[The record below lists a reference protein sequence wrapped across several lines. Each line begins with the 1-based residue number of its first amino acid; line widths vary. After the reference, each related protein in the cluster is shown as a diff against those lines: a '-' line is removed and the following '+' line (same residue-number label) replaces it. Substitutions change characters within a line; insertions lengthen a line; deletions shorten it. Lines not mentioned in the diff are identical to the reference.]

1 MTAMLRGVWRAE
13 RGNAS
18 PSGGEGPPI
27 PLRSRSVPGV
37 FPSIV
42 FAFAVLVAAAPSVAA
57 EVPVPGNYGEAM
69 RWYER
74 AAEGGSALAQFYL
87 GVMLENGVRGE
98 PDAEAAAGWYLKAA
112 EQDHVEAQSRI
123 AEMYYEGRG
132 VARAP
137 TDALRWF
144 EAAAEGGS
152 ASAQYNLAL
161 MYERGIGTEA
171 NARRAVRWY
180 ERAVESGIDAARR
193 QLSYLHAVGGPGLE
207 PDPIRALMWLE
218 IAAQAGLAGEGEY
231 RDGLTGRMPA
241 ADIAE
246 ARALASERLERLQGT
261 APAPR

>member
-1 MTAMLRGVWRAE
+1 MLWGVGRGD
-13 RGNAS
+13 RGDAS
-18 PSGGEGPPI
+18 PSGGEWPPF
-27 PLRSRSVPGV
+27 PVRPRSVPGV
-37 FPSIV
+37 FAHIV
-42 FAFAVLVAAAPSVAA
+42 FALAVLAVVAPAVAA
-57 EVPVPGNYGEAM
+57 EVPVPGNFGDAM

-74 AAEGGSALAQFYL
+74 AAERGSAQAEFYL

-112 EQDHVEAQSRI
+112 EQGRVEAQSRI

-144 EAAAEGGS
+144 EAAAEGGWP
-152 ASAQYNLAL
+152 SAQYNLAL
-161 MYERGIGTEA
+161 MYERGIGGGA
-171 NARRAVRWY
+171 NAKRAVRWY

-193 QLSYLHAVGGPGLE
+193 QLSYLYAVGGSGLE

-218 IAAQAGLAGEGEY
+218 IAAEAGLEGEGAY
-231 RDGLTGRMPA
+231 RDGLTGRMS
-241 ADIAE
+241 ADDIDE
-246 ARALASERLERLQGT
+246 ARALAADRLERLQGT